1 MRKGGDSM
9 KDITFGQY
17 IKQLRRKNRKTRKDV
32 ANHLGIT
39 EIYLYEIE
47 RGNRVGFNSEKIS
60 KIKDYF
66 NLSEDDLIQLYD
78 LLGESRNDV
87 PEDIKNYL
95 MKNKFTY
102 SIIRTANKMKISQ
115 DDWLKLKQNWLKK

>member
-1 MRKGGDSM
+1 M